1 MDENITEPQT
11 NIIMFIKA
19 KSPNIAVKT
28 NIFII
33 DEREIQTKNKNLD
46 Q

>member
-11 NIIMFIKA
+11 NIIMFIKS

-28 NIFII
+28 IVFII
-33 DEREIQTKNKNLD
+33 DERDIQTKNRNLD